1 MRSLTAICEIGRSV
15 GRGLFLY
22 IFGMKKVDTWYKAQG
37 YCPTEYFELASYLL
51 FEAGVATLEELEPVA
66 DGRTDFCIYTG
77 DKAERDRIVAE
88 FPQYHFAVTEEP
100 AKDWDKWW
108 RDRAQ
113 PVSVSPRLWVR
124 PPWVDFKPEDPNAVV
139 LELEAKTAFGT
150 GEHDT
155 TSSCAA
161 LMENIDFKGK
171 TVLDIGTGTGI
182 LAMFARRMGAKLAV
196 GTEIDPLTIPC
207 IAENFERNGFGQ
219 SDCLLGFLDAFKDG
233 TKFDVILCNM
243 IRSEL
248 WPLRDDIEYLLAP
261 GGELIISGQLL
272 TEKDYILK
280 WFDEAGYKVV
290 QERISTEWWSVLAR
304 S

>member
-1 MRSLTAICEIGRSV
+1 MQKI
-15 GRGLFLY
+15 
-22 IFGMKKVDTWYKAQG
+22 DTWYKAQG
-37 YCPTEYFELASYLL
+37 NCPDEEYEIASYLL
-51 FEAGVATLEELEPVA
+51 FEAGVATLEELDPVTA
-66 DGRTDFCIYTG
+66 GRTEFCFYTG

-88 FPQYHFAVTEEP
+88 FPQYNFTVTEEP

-113 PVSVSPRLWVR
+113 PVAVSEHLWVR
-124 PPWVDFKPEDPNAVV
+124 PPWVEFTPEDPNAVV

-150 GEHDT
+150 GEHET

-161 LMENIDFKGK
+161 LMENIDFNGK

-182 LAMFARRMGAKLAV
+182 LAMFARRKGASLAV

-207 IAENFERNGFGQ
+207 IAENFERNGFGE
-219 SDCLLGFLDAFKDG
+219 SDCVLGFLDVFKDG

-248 WPLRDDIEYLLAP
+248 WPLRDDIEDLLAE
-261 GGELIISGQLL
+261 GGELIISGQLV

-280 WFDEAGYKVV
+280 WFEEAGFKVSV
-290 QERISTEWWSVLAR
+290 EREKGEWWSVLAH

>member
-1 MRSLTAICEIGRSV
+1 MQKI
-15 GRGLFLY
+15 
-22 IFGMKKVDTWYKAQG
+22 DTWYKAEG
-37 YCPTEYFELASYLL
+37 NCPDEEYEIASYLL
-51 FEAGVATLEELEPVA
+51 FEAGVATLEELDPVTA
-66 DGRTDFCIYTG
+66 GRTEFCFYTG

-88 FPQYHFAVTEEP
+88 FPQYNFKVTEEP

-113 PVSVSPRLWVR
+113 PVAVSEHLWVR
-124 PPWVDFKPEDPNAVV
+124 PPWVEFTPENPEAVV

-150 GEHDT
+150 GEHET

-161 LMENIDFKGK
+161 LMENVDFKGK

-182 LAMFARRMGAKLAV
+182 LAMFARRKGASLAV

-207 IAENFERNGFGQ
+207 IAENFERNGFGE
-219 SDCLLGFLDAFKDG
+219 SDCVLGFLDAFKDG

-248 WPLRDDIEYLLAP
+248 WPLRDDIEDLLAE
-261 GGELIISGQLL
+261 GGELIISGQLEV
-272 TEKDYILK
+272 EKDYILK
-280 WFDEAGYKVV
+280 WFDEAGFKVSV
-290 QERISTEWWSVLAR
+290 ERTKGEWWSVLATNA
-304 S
+304 

>member
-1 MRSLTAICEIGRSV
+1 MQKI
-15 GRGLFLY
+15 
-22 IFGMKKVDTWYKAQG
+22 DTWYKAEG
-37 YCPTEYFELASYLL
+37 FCSEEEFELASYLL
-51 FEAGVATLEELEPVA
+51 FEAGVATLEELDPKAE
-66 DGRTDFCIYTG
+66 GRTDFCFYTG

-88 FPQYHFAVTEEP
+88 FPQYNFCVTEEP

-113 PVSVSPRLWVR
+113 PVAVSPRLWVR
-124 PPWVDFKPEDPNAVV
+124 PPWVDFTPEDPNAVV

-161 LMENIDFKGK
+161 LMENVDFAGK
-171 TVLDIGTGTGI
+171 SVLDIGTGTGI
-182 LAMFARRMGAKLAV
+182 LAMFARRMGARLAV

-207 IAENFERNGFGQ
+207 IAENFERNGFDK

-233 TKFDVILCNM
+233 VKFDVILCNM

-248 WPLRDDIEYLLAP
+248 WPLRDDIEDLLAS
-261 GGELIISGQLL
+261 GGELIISGQLA
-272 TEKDYILK
+272 TERDYIVE
-280 WFDEAGYKVV
+280 WFNEAGFSIT
-290 QERISTEWWSVLAR
+290 QERTSGEWWSVLAKNA
-304 S
+304 

>member
-1 MRSLTAICEIGRSV
+1 MQKI
-15 GRGLFLY
+15 
-22 IFGMKKVDTWYKAQG
+22 DTWYKAQG
-37 YCPTEYFELASYLL
+37 NCPDEEYEIASYLL
-51 FEAGVATLEELEPVA
+51 FESGVATLEELDPVTA
-66 DGRTDFCIYTG
+66 GRTEFCFYTG

-88 FPQYHFAVTEEP
+88 FPQYNFTVTEEP

-113 PVSVSPRLWVR
+113 PVAVSEHLWVR
-124 PPWVDFKPEDPNAVV
+124 PPWVEFAPEDPDAVV

-150 GEHDT
+150 GEHET

-161 LMENIDFKGK
+161 LMENIDFNGK

-182 LAMFARRMGAKLAV
+182 LAMFARRKGASLAV

-207 IAENFERNGFGQ
+207 IAENFERNGFGE
-219 SDCLLGFLDAFKDG
+219 SDCVLGFLDAFKDG

-248 WPLRDDIEYLLAP
+248 WPLRDDIEDLLAE

-280 WFDEAGYKVV
+280 WFEEAGFKVKE
-290 QERISTEWWSVLAR
+290 ERVSTEWWSVLAVNA
-304 S
+304 

>member
-1 MRSLTAICEIGRSV
+1 MQKI
-15 GRGLFLY
+15 
-22 IFGMKKVDTWYKAQG
+22 DTWYKAQG
-37 YCPTEYFELASYLL
+37 NCPDEEYEIASYLL
-51 FEAGVATLEELEPVA
+51 FEAGVATLEELDPVTA
-66 DGRTDFCIYTG
+66 GRTEFCFYTG
-77 DKAERDRIVAE
+77 DKAERDRIVEE
-88 FPQYHFAVTEEP
+88 FPQYNFMVTEEP

-113 PVSVSPRLWVR
+113 PVAVSEHLWVR
-124 PPWVDFKPEDPNAVV
+124 PPWVEFTPEDPEAVV

-150 GEHDT
+150 GEHET

-161 LMENIDFKGK
+161 LMENIDFNGK

-182 LAMFARRMGAKLAV
+182 LAMFARRKGASLAV

-207 IAENFERNGFGQ
+207 IAENFERNGFGE
-219 SDCLLGFLDAFKDG
+219 SDCVLGFLDAFKDG

-248 WPLRDDIEYLLAP
+248 WPLRDDIEDLLAE
-261 GGELIISGQLL
+261 GGELIISGQLV

-280 WFDEAGYKVV
+280 WFEEAGFKVSV
-290 QERISTEWWSVLAR
+290 EREKGEWWSVLATNA
-304 S
+304 